1 MSSIE
6 KIEIGNST
14 HSIENG
20 HFGTLAPASNSLM
33 VKHDPNNQCTPSS
46 SNNYATL
53 LDKTGEH
60 HAVLTYANEVH
71 SLGDTVK
78 YNADDGY
85 INLGTYGSSTKK
97 SINCFSTD
105 INYSQEIVTVDTTS
119 PGRVA
124 PLIAAAYPRR
134 GGRILGGGE
143 NDLAVTEADC
153 APYTWYTTVV
163 AVNSN
168 STTPGSPVN
177 VSLSSRS
184 YANGTITYGSSLTK
198 SNGQDKASTSPA
210 MYVPGFVPVA
220 VCGYDSNSRLV
231 LLTRAFLS
239 NHSESGATLT
249 WMITNQHPS
258 SSVSCHV
265 EIAILWRSL
274 RQI

>member
-6 KIEIGNST
+6 KIEIGNSI

-20 HFGTLAPASNSLM
+20 HYGYLTPTGNSLM
-33 VKHDPNNQCTPSS
+33 VYHDPDHQCTPSS

-60 HAVLTYANEVH
+60 HAVTTYANEVH
-71 SLGDTVK
+71 TLGDTVK
-78 YNADDGY
+78 YNVGNNY
-85 INLGTYGSSTKK
+85 VNLGTSVSSTQK
-97 SINCFSTD
+97 SINCFSTNGID
-105 INYSQEIVTVDTTS
+105 YCQEMITVDTTS

-124 PLIAAAYPRR
+124 PLNVAAFPRR
-134 GGRILGGGE
+134 GGRTLFGGV
-143 NDLAVTEADC
+143 NDFAVNAADC

-177 VSLSSRS
+177 ASISSRS

-198 SNGQDKASTSPA
+198 SNGQDKASTSPS
-210 MYVPGFVPVA
+210 MYVPGFIPVA
-220 VCGYDSNSRLV
+220 VCGYNSNNRYV

-239 NHSESGATLT
+239 NQSSGATLT

-258 SSVSCHV
+258 SSASCHV

-274 RQI
+274 IQI